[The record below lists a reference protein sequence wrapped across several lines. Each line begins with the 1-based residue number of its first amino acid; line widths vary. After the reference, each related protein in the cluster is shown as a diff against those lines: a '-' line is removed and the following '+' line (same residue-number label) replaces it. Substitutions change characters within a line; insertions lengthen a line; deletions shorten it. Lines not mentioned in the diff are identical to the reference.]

1 MNSVQITEMKNEHVD
16 QAAGVI
22 AKSFQTEEFA
32 KNTFDFSDSETEGL
46 FTELLKIE
54 LKVFKKH
61 GEKVDV
67 ALYNGN
73 VAGVFSAKVTDD
85 RHGFSMLKQLLKN
98 IRKVLPVAKRVK
110 YKNLFKMYR
119 AMQKPDEIPEDAI
132 LLEMIAVSPEYQGR
146 GVGKAMMNAIDD
158 YSKAVSRPIYLYT
171 ANAENVDYYE
181 KQGYKTLVTIK
192 KKDFTAFHM
201 LKDLR

>member
-1 MNSVQITEMKNEHVD
+1 MDSVQITDMQNEHVD

-32 KNTFDFSDSETEGL
+32 KNTFDFSDSEMEKL
-46 FTELLKIE
+46 FAELLKIE
-54 LKVFKKH
+54 LRVFKKH

-67 ALYNGN
+67 ALYDGN

-146 GVGKAMMNAIDD
+146 GVGKAMMNAIGD

-171 ANAENVDYYE
+171 ANAENVGYYE
-181 KQGYKTLVTIK
+181 KLGYKTLVAIK
-192 KKDFTAFHM
+192 NKDFTTFHM